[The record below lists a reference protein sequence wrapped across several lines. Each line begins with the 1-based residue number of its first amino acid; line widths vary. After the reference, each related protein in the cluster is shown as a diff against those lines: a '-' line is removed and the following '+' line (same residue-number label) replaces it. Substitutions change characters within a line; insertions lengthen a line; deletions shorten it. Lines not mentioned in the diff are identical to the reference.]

1 MVMEA
6 WTTFLYS
13 FPLWIYL
20 YSIVWLKKENYSPK
34 RWFFVLC
41 PHHRTPKFAS
51 TYLQQGVQ
59 LCCRCFKTSIFQT
72 MPAEHT
78 EIFSEGTV
86 ATSRKRKNK
95 QKVGG
100 HPDWCVLDIS
110 LGSLSTENISQGGR
124 RFFGVFLN
132 QAEGFPLH
140 DHQTFF
146 WDKQE
151 WIKILHSFKH
161 TE

>member
-13 FPLWIYL
+13 SPLWIYL
-20 YSIVWLKKENYSPK
+20 YSTVWLKKENNYSPK
-34 RWFFVLC
+34 LWFFVLC
-41 PHHRTPKFAS
+41 PHHSTPKFAS

-95 QKVGG
+95 RKVGG
-100 HPDWCVLDIS
+100 AIQADVCWIFPMALCLQRTFPKEVFWCLFESSRGISTSWSPD
-110 LGSLSTENISQGGR
+110 
-124 RFFGVFLN
+124 
-132 QAEGFPLH
+132 
-140 DHQTFF
+140 
-146 WDKQE
+146 
-151 WIKILHSFKH
+151 ILLR
-161 TE
+161 